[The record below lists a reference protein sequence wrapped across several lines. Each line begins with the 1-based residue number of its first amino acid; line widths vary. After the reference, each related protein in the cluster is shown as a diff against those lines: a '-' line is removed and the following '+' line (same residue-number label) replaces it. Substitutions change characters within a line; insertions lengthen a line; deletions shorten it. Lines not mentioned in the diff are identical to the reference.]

1 MINWP
6 QETGLA
12 RQRISSYLLQTP
24 LEYADSLSRETGA
37 EVYLKLEMLQLTGS
51 FKLRGAANKLLSL
64 SSSDLRH
71 GVITA
76 STGNH
81 GAGVL
86 HIARQLGVAVRV
98 FLPKTASPAKVER
111 LRDLGA
117 SIVQVGE
124 DSLDSEQEARSAAE
138 AEGIPF
144 ISPYNDLDII
154 AGQGTMTLEIME
166 QLPDLD
172 ALFVPVGGGGLI
184 AGAGAALAGHDR
196 KVALIGCQPANSAIM
211 RASVEA
217 GEILDLPSFPTLSD
231 GTAGGLEPGSITFP
245 LCQQWVDEF

>member
-86 HIARQLGVAVRV
+86 HIARQLGVPVRV
-98 FLPKTASPAKVER
+98 FLPKTAFLSPEFPPK
-111 LRDLGA
+111 
-117 SIVQVGE
+117 IKTWQ
-124 DSLDSEQEARSAAE
+124 
-138 AEGIPF
+138 F
-144 ISPYNDLDII
+144 F
-154 AGQGTMTLEIME
+154 
-166 QLPDLD
+166 LPKWAFLS
-172 ALFVPVGGGGLI
+172 
-184 AGAGAALAGHDR
+184 HS
-196 KVALIGCQPANSAIM
+196 K
-211 RASVEA
+211 
-217 GEILDLPSFPTLSD
+217 PSF
-231 GTAGGLEPGSITFP
+231 SIGISIAVWKAYNP
-245 LCQQWVDEF
+245 YLN